1 MRWGPSL
8 RSEIPD
14 VASIVDA
21 TTAALMECFKNELV
35 GIYLSGS
42 LSMGDF
48 DLNSSDI
55 DFVVVLRRPL
65 GDAAFLAALRE
76 THNRLRTDG
85 GWWGTRL
92 EVVYLPVHFC
102 RATSLERAQHWMLNT
117 SGDLV
122 LSKPR
127 SDWIVQ
133 MYIAR
138 EYGPHLAGST
148 AAETIAEVTEDQLR
162 ASVHGAAPFIR
173 RPEGDVQIERT
184 LALHVLS
191 ACRLLYTKMLG
202 TIATKSQ
209 AATWAEN
216 FFHGEWSAV
225 IGSALATRGGR
236 RLVPCASGYALV
248 EEIEALLARD

>member
-14 VASIVDA
+14 VMSIVDA
-21 TTAALMECFKNELV
+21 TTAALMDCFGNDLV

-65 GDAAFLAALRE
+65 EDAAFLAALQE

-92 EVVYLPVHFC
+92 EVVYLPAHFC
-102 RATSLERAQHWMLNT
+102 RVISLEWTQHWMLT
-117 SGDLV
+117 TGGKLV

-138 EYGPHLAGST
+138 EYGPHLAGAA
-148 AAETIAEVTEDQLR
+148 AAETIVEVTEDQLR

-191 ACRLLYTKMLG
+191 ACRLLYTKTIG

-209 AATWAEN
+209 AATWADN
-216 FFHGEWSAV
+216 FFHGEWSGI

-236 RLVPCASGYALV
+236 RLVPCASSYALV
-248 EEIEALLARD
+248 EEIEALLARE